1 MEVRNVSEVED
12 GILLKGSGHRI
23 RCIIPESLE
32 GGRLV
37 EAFERLVEE
46 GRNLL
51 DGAEVVIDLQ
61 GRPLSIDAWEAIL
74 KHLILP
80 GGMQV
85 VAWLSNDPA
94 TQALLR
100 SAGMI
105 LENRQRVSKPPQS
118 GCKALMLPRSLRSG
132 QKVEADGDVIVFGN
146 VNDGAEVYAGG
157 HICVWGRLQ
166 GLAHAGCTGDE
177 KARIAALSLEAVQ
190 VRIGSLYSVLD
201 RGGPWW
207 AKPAAVAVQNGTIVL
222 RSMDAF

>member
-1 MEVRNVSEVED
+1 MSEVEG

-23 RCIIPESLE
+23 RCIIPETLE
-32 GGRLV
+32 GDRLS
-37 EAFERLVEE
+37 EAFGRLVEE

-51 DGAEVVIDLQ
+51 EGAEVVIDLQ
-61 GRPLSIDAWEAIL
+61 GRVLSIDTWKDIL
-74 KHLILP
+74 KHLILA

-85 VAWLSNDPA
+85 VAWSSSDPA
-94 TQALLR
+94 TQALLH

-105 LENRQRVSKPPQS
+105 LEDRQRVSKPPQG
-118 GCKALMLPRSLRSG
+118 GCKALILPRSLRSG

-146 VNDGAEVYAGG
+146 VNDGAEIYAGG

-177 KARIAALSLEAVQ
+177 KARIAVLSLEAVQ
-190 VRIGSLYSVLD
+190 VRIGSLYSILD
-201 RGGPWW
+201 REGPWW

-222 RSMDAF
+222 RSMDGFSFGV

>member
-1 MEVRNVSEVED
+1 MSEVEG

-23 RCIIPESLE
+23 RCIIPETLE
-32 GGRLV
+32 GDRLS
-37 EAFERLVEE
+37 EAFGRLVEE

-51 DGAEVVIDLQ
+51 EGAEVVIDLQ
-61 GRPLSIDAWEAIL
+61 GRVLSIDTWKDIL
-74 KHLILP
+74 KHLILA

-85 VAWLSNDPA
+85 VAWSSSDPA
-94 TQALLR
+94 TQALLH

-105 LENRQRVSKPPQS
+105 LEDRQRVSKPPQG

-146 VNDGAEVYAGG
+146 VNDGAEIYAGG

-177 KARIAALSLEAVQ
+177 KARIAVLSLEAVQ

-201 RGGPWW
+201 REGPWW

-222 RSMDAF
+222 RSMDSFSFGG